1 MQVKGMSKGFK
12 KELWIFFTA
21 ISVIAVGLFVF
32 FAIALNDDKYSVK
45 TQYGDRFDVIFDDF
59 SAKSIVT
66 PDKSAPEA
74 NVNICIKRKVTK
86 DDFVCLKHTDSLT
99 VYRLDER
106 VIFDKGDGFDVFDKQ
121 TDIAAHR
128 DVVQVIKDNLH
139 CSEAFYKRYKDLV

>member
-1 MQVKGMSKGFK
+1 MSKGFK
-12 KELWIFFTA
+12 KGLWIFFTA

-45 TQYGDRFDVIFDDF
+45 TQSGDRFDVIFDDF

-99 VYRLDER
+99 VYRIDDRVLFDEGEGFD
-106 VIFDKGDGFDVFDKQ
+106 IFDKE
-121 TDIAAHR
+121 TDRSKHS
-128 DVVQVIKDNLH
+128 DVVQVIKDNLY
-139 CSEAFYKRYKDLV
+139 CSKAFYERYKDLV